1 MKLTNTT
8 YKIPLIDTK
17 QVRRFTTKIK
27 STHEPVTTVRIYK
40 PKTKTRGLEWLL
52 LSFASFN
59 GSGYA
64 NTDTPE
70 EFVESYINYNGWKRR
85 QEAVELAREH
95 YDILFEEADRLINT
109 SQGASREPNEKQA
122 RKFQAYLETINKA

>member
-1 MKLTNTT
+1 MKEPITT
-8 YKIPLIDTK
+8 
-17 QVRRFTTKIK
+17 IK
-27 STHEPVTTVRIYK
+27 IYK

-85 QEAVELAREH
+85 QEAVDLAKEH
-95 YDILFEEADRLINT
+95 YDILISEADRLINT
-109 SQGASREPNEKQA
+109 SKGASREPSEKQA
-122 RKFQAYLETINKA
+122 RKFQAYLESTTRD

>member
-1 MKLTNTT
+1 MEITNTT
-8 YKIPLIDTK
+8 YKVPIIDTK
-17 QVRRFTTKIK
+17 HIRRSTTKIQATPK
-27 STHEPVTTVRIYK
+27 PEPVTVVKIYK
-40 PKTKTRGLEWLL
+40 TKTKTRGLEWLL

-70 EFVESYINYNGWKRR
+70 EYVDSYIYYNGWKHR

-95 YDILFEEADRLINT
+95 YDVLFNEADRLINT
-109 SQGASREPNEKQA
+109 SSGASREPSEKNM
-122 RKFQAYLETINKA
+122 RKFQQYINTL